1 MKPARTASLLVVPG
15 LLAVILASGHAEPA
29 VKAPAPH
36 SHCAPAIVTPVAGEP
51 GAYRIQTAHGTTIA
65 RRAAPVA
72 RATGATPVVEV
83 RVFPA
88 SFDTDGDSLGTVHDS
103 VIVAPGTIVR
113 WVRAGPGFH
122 TITSGVNRDDL
133 DAGTDFNYFLDD
145 TTNVIERVFTTP
157 GRHPY
162 FCFIHDPAM
171 EGTVVVTL
179 ATAGVDPSGLPR
191 RATFSRPPMP
201 DPAHGALAFAIAL
214 PHDGPV
220 SLTVHDLSGRIVARL
235 QDGVL
240 PAGEHPFRWDGR
252 GADGRLLES
261 GRYFIRLQAGSV
273 RETRPVSIVH

>member
-15 LLAVILASGHAEPA
+15 LLGALLASGHAA
-29 VKAPAPH
+29 SAAPASATH
-36 SHCAPAIVTPVAGEP
+36 GHCAPAIVTPVAGEP
-51 GAYRIQTAHGTTIA
+51 GAYRIQTPHGTTVARIA
-65 RRAAPVA
+65 KPVA
-72 RATGATPVVEV
+72 HPSASTPIVEI

-88 SFDTDGDSLGTVHDS
+88 SFDTDGDTLGTVHDS

-113 WVRAGPGFH
+113 WVREGPGFH
-122 TITSGVNRDDL
+122 TITSGVNREDINGGL
-133 DAGTDFNYFLDD
+133 DFDYFFYD
-145 TTNVIERVFTTP
+145 TVTVVEQVFTTP

-171 EGTVVVTL
+171 EGVVVVTT
-179 ATAGVDPSGLPR
+179 ATAGVDPPGLPR
-191 RATFSRPPMP
+191 RATFSRPPTP
-201 DPAHGALAFAIAL
+201 DPAHGALSFAIAL
-214 PHDGPV
+214 PREGPV
-220 SLTVHDLSGRIVARL
+220 SLTVHDVSGRLVARL

-252 GADGRLLES
+252 GVDGRLLES